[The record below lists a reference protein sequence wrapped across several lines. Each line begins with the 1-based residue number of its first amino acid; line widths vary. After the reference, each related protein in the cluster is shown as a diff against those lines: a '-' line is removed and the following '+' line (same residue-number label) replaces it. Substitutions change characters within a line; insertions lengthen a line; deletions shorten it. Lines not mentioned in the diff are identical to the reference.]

1 MANRKPGVAL
11 RKISNDRLQ
20 RSRWLS
26 RRSDRYTPRPSAAGT
41 TTAITPASNARVAT
55 QGRAEPAQVL
65 PQDRL
70 VQPQLML
77 QGEDAFQ
84 WRVGAEDHPGRV
96 RWQRLGGDKHHQA
109 DHPRGEQAVAQA
121 ADKPR

>member
-41 TTAITPASNARVAT
+41 TTAITPASNAR
-55 QGRAEPAQVL
+55 GRAEPAQIL